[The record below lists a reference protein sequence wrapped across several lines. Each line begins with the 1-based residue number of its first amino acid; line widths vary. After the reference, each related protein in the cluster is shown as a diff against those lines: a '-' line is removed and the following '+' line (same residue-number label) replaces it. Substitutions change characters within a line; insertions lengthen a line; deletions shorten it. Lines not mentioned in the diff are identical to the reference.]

1 MSLALTRE
9 FIDRNLA
16 KFCAK
21 AKDTRMTVGGK
32 VPFAAEI
39 ASPAYAD
46 VLPANSLTTVGNCLS
61 LGALAMPNVPTK
73 TKLGR
78 SLVSGAL
85 QDPLCKPAYLRPT
98 TLPSGETVDPMRKG
112 IQKVLNVLPPIDN
125 TLLKIAVSDV
135 EQTLQVA
142 AGDSNRLPIVLTHEE
157 AITGIGNDTLLGPI
171 NRSTSPGYPYCLD
184 NPHPGKHHWLGFDT
198 YEFSDDL
205 KADCDDLI
213 AAALRNERGNVVWI
227 ATLKDERRP
236 IAKVDQGKTRVFAA
250 CPMHFSIV
258 FRQYF
263 LSYFAWI
270 MENKIKNEIGVGTNV
285 YSLDWHNT
293 ALHLRK
299 YGNKVIA
306 GDFSNFDGSLRQ
318 DILWE
323 ILEMINRWYDDG
335 EQNALIRRVLF
346 EEICNA
352 RVLVNGEL
360 VNWDHSQPS
369 GNPGTVIFNSIFN
382 QIVMRMAYLDCKEK
396 EGEGIYCDFTENVS
410 MQTYGDDNV
419 LNISGRVIDWYNQIT
434 ITDSLAG
441 MGLTYT
447 DEAKTG
453 ELISYR
459 TLDDIS
465 YLKRKFVLDKN
476 GYYMPPLDLSVCREM
491 PNWIRGNKKVA
502 ATIENTLAALMEIYF
517 HGEEEF
523 NSARNTLIKALFS
536 NGCPTK
542 IPTFTEVASLYKERY
557 FGKN

>member
-1 MSLALTRE
+1 
-9 FIDRNLA
+9 
-16 KFCAK
+16 
-21 AKDTRMTVGGK
+21 
-32 VPFAAEI
+32 
-39 ASPAYAD
+39 
-46 VLPANSLTTVGNCLS
+46 
-61 LGALAMPNVPTK
+61 
-73 TKLGR
+73 
-78 SLVSGAL
+78 
-85 QDPLCKPAYLRPT
+85 
-98 TLPSGETVDPMRKG
+98 MRKG
-112 IQKVLNVLPPIDN
+112 IQKVLNVLPPIDT

-135 EQTLQVA
+135 EQTLHIA
-142 AGDSNRLPIVLTHEE
+142 ASNSDRKPLVLTHEE
-157 AITGIGNDTLLGPI
+157 AVTGIGNDALLGPI
-171 NRSTSPGYPYCLD
+171 NRTTSPGYPYCLD
-184 NPHPGKHHWLGFDT
+184 NPQPGKHHWLGFDT

-205 KADCDDLI
+205 RADCEELLES
-213 AAALRNERGNVVWI
+213 ARKNERGNVVWI

-236 IAKVDQGKTRVFAA
+236 IAKANQGKTRVFAA
-250 CPMHFSIV
+250 CPMHFAIV

-270 MENKIKNEIGVGTNV
+270 MENKIRNEIGVGTNV

-299 YGNKVIA
+299 YGEKVIA

-323 ILEMINRWYDDG
+323 VLEMINRWYDDG
-335 EQNALIRRVLF
+335 QENALIRRVLF

-382 QIVMRMAYLDCKEK
+382 QIVMRMAYLACKEK
-396 EGEGIYCDFTENVS
+396 EGGGLFCDFTENVS

-434 ITDSLAG
+434 ITDALAS

-453 ELISYR
+453 ELVAYR
-459 TLDDIS
+459 TLDDIA
-465 YLKRKFVLDKN
+465 YLKRKFVLNEN
-476 GYYMPPLDLSVCREM
+476 GYYQPPLDLSVCNEM

-502 ATIENTLAALMEIYF
+502 ATIENSLASLMEIYF
-517 HGEEEF
+517 HGEEKF
-523 NSARNTLIKALFS
+523 NHARDALVKALFS
-536 NGCPTK
+536 NGCPAK
-542 IPTFTEVASLYKERY
+542 LPTFVEVESLYKERY